1 MIQEKDL
8 LKSGGIEYKLKNQTM
23 YEIDKQPNSDEV
35 FCENCENIVD
45 EKDIRETVEG
55 GKGCINCI
63 SDCRW
68 CGRAY
73 FSQDMSSDP
82 FFGLICN
89 TCVKTDDYKKGVRNE
104 VIKEALRCY
113 FDTLDHRQINQLT
126 IEVARFEGFDKLAH
140 EMKSDLK

>member
-1 MIQEKDL
+1 MI
-8 LKSGGIEYKLKNQTM
+8 
-23 YEIDKQPNSDEV
+23 YETDPTPNSDQQ
-35 FCENCENIVD
+35 FCENCECIVD

-89 TCVKTDDYKKGVRNE
+89 TCVKSDDYKKGVRNE
-104 VIKEALRCY
+104 VISEALRMY
-113 FDTLDHRQINQLT
+113 FDKLDHKAINQLT
-126 IEVARFEGFDKLAH
+126 IEVTRFEGFTELAN
-140 EMKSDLK
+140 EMKNDLSN